1 MGCTFLQSVRLVV
14 LPLSR
19 PGVIA
24 GSLLVFTLS
33 ASYFITPTLLGGARL
48 PVLAGSIYE
57 SATKT
62 LDWPFAAAQS
72 IILLLGVLVL
82 LIPYVRLSRRANG

>member
-1 MGCTFLQSVRLVV
+1 MQ
-14 LPLSR
+14 LPRSIAPR
-19 PGVIA
+19 HPAAPIPGIIA

-33 ASYFITPTLLGGARL
+33 ASYFITPSLLGGARL

-57 SATKT
+57 SATRT
-62 LDWPFAAAQS
+62 MEWHFAAAQS

-82 LIPYVRLSRRANG
+82 LIPYARLSRRSHG